1 MKKLFAL
8 MLILAIAGSAYAQT
22 WGAKY
27 RVQFTD
33 KNNSPYSINNPQ
45 AFLTQRALDRRTNQG
60 IVVTE
65 SDIPVNQTYIDSL
78 INLGAE
84 IFNVSRWFNTA
95 TVFLG
100 DTTLVNDIEALTFVS
115 SVTMTRPYFQLRV
128 KQPRNGG
135 GNSYEGEV
143 NPLSQKITQGLSQDQ
158 NMRRTMYAYGDG
170 FNQANMI
177 GVDYLHGLGY
187 NGTGMFIAVLD
198 AGFYH
203 VDQLDMFDS
212 LRSSGRLLGYKDF
225 VTPGNDLFQES
236 THGMSV
242 LSTMAGYVPGLLIGT
257 APGASYWLLRSE
269 DAGSEY
275 VVEEDNWIAAAEYA
289 DSVGVDVINSS
300 LGYTDYDDDS
310 PNYTYSDMDGNTAR
324 VTRGADMAASKGIL
338 VVNSAGNS
346 GNSYWRY
353 IGAPA
358 DADSILTIGAVNSMG
373 IIASFSSLGPTADG
387 RVKPTVCAQGE
398 GTYVV
403 SSADGVYPGN
413 GTSFSSPVM
422 AGAVTCL
429 WQANPTFNNM
439 EVIEAVKRSASRYAN
454 PDSMYGFGIPN
465 MAVAHMVL
473 SGQEMPASENE
484 NFLLAN
490 PNPFSEEI
498 DMILFATQSG
508 TAVIQVLD
516 SNGKKVWQNKD
527 FNYIP
532 GYNYYLISGLNS
544 LSNGIYILSVS
555 CDSFKLTHKLLKQ

>member
-1 MKKLFAL
+1 M
-8 MLILAIAGSAYAQT
+8 ILAFASSAMPQT

-33 KNNSPYSINNPQ
+33 KNNSPYSISNPS
-45 AFLTQRALDRRTNQG
+45 AFLTQRAIDRRTNQG
-60 IVVTE
+60 IAIDET
-65 SDIPVNQTYIDSL
+65 DIPVNQAYVDSL
-78 INLGAE
+78 IDLGAQ

-95 TVFLG
+95 TIFLS
-100 DTTLVNDIEALTFVS
+100 DTNLVDDIEALSFVS
-115 SVTMTRPYFQLRV
+115 SVSTTRPYFQLRI
-128 KQPRNGG
+128 KRPRDGG
-135 GNSYEGEV
+135 GNSYNGDITPVSSGIKKV
-143 NPLSQKITQGLSQDQ
+143 NSYNQSEK
-158 NMRRTMYAYGDG
+158 RTLYSYGDG

-187 NGTGMFIAVLD
+187 NGSGMVIAVLD

-203 VDQLDMFDS
+203 VNTLQMFDS
-212 LRSSGRLLGYKDF
+212 LRTSGRLLGVKDF
-225 VTPGNDLFQES
+225 VTPGNDVYQES

-242 LSTMAGYVPGLLIGT
+242 LSTMAGNVPGLLVGT

-275 VVEEDNWIAAAEYA
+275 IVEEDNWIAAAEYA
-289 DSVGVDVINSS
+289 DSVGADVINSS
-300 LGYTDYDDDS
+300 LGYTDYDDPS
-310 PNYTYSDMDGNTAR
+310 QSYTYADMDGNTTR
-324 VTRGADMAASKGIL
+324 VTRGADMAAAKGIL

-346 GNSYWRY
+346 GNSWWRY

-373 IIASFSSLGPTADG
+373 IIASFSSLGPSYDG

-429 WQANPTFNNM
+429 WQANPTFSNM
-439 EVIEAVKRSASRYAN
+439 EVIDAIKRSASHYTI
-454 PDSMYGFGIPN
+454 PDSLYGYGIPN

-473 SGQEMPASENE
+473 SGQELPGSEE
-484 NFLLAN
+484 EYFLMAN
-490 PNPFSEEI
+490 PNPFTEEI
-498 DMILFATQSG
+498 DIILYANTRG
-508 TAVIQVLD
+508 TAVLQLLD
-516 SNGKKVWQNKD
+516 QNGKKVWQKKD
-527 FNYIP
+527 FEFIP
-532 GYNYYLISGLNS
+532 GYNYYLMNEVSS
-544 LSNGIYILSVS
+544 FSNGVYVLNCFS
-555 CDSFKLTHKLLKQ
+555 DNFKLTQKLIKQ

>member
-1 MKKLFAL
+1 

>member
-1 MKKLFAL
+1 
-8 MLILAIAGSAYAQT
+8 MLILAIAGSAFAQT

>member
-1 MKKLFAL
+1 
-8 MLILAIAGSAYAQT
+8 MLILAIAGSAFAQT

-60 IVVTE
+60 IAVTE

-78 INLGAE
+78 IDLGAK

-143 NPLSQKITQGLSQDQ
+143 NPQSQKTTQGLSQDQ

-532 GYNYYLISGLNS
+532 GYNYYLISGLNT